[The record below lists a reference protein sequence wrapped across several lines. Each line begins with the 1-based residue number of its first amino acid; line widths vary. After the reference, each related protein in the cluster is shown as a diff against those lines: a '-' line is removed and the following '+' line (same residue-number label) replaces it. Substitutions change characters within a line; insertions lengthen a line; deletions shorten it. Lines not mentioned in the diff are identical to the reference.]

1 MVTNI
6 FEFVDAGNNLEALV
20 TAAVLVD
27 EHSSFSLIR
36 NAESELKNLL
46 RRLKFWVKELERRL
60 NVLSWRIGDEIKSFE
75 LEKM

>member
-36 NAESELKNLL
+36 NAESELKN
-46 RRLKFWVKELERRL
+46 
-60 NVLSWRIGDEIKSFE
+60 
-75 LEKM
+75 M